1 MGVTV
6 EIEKLERQLDQ
17 VRAELHAENQRG
29 ALKDSNKVAEL
40 EQKMADLSQQ
50 LDVEMRLAETKV
62 HEQRVEESQAEIFNA
77 LDNLRVENTSIREL
91 FFNQTAEEAEAAYQ
105 LVSAVWKQETAE
117 IVAKHLQS
125 YQDLEQQLNQE
136 RREKAEL
143 QARYDQMYEEHAEQR
158 KALNEVRFELEETSA
173 KRDAAVN
180 QIDELNEEIK
190 RLNGQVDDLRKE
202 IAVGAANAPKV
213 IDVKDAHAQY
223 LEQKRKAEAA
233 KPAIY
238 DVTLLDNRRARFG
251 AKFAETGQY
260 FEDYYIY
267 LEGKYR
273 VVSAQEA
280 GVFRTEYEAK
290 RNQESAEVDAG
301 HGVDVDPNQ
310 FQEADSS
317 VNGLDQADESL
328 EVAGEDVTL
337 EQRVAAL
344 ERAVFGEVKGAA

>member
-1 MGVTV
+1 MEVTV

-77 LDNLRVENTSIREL
+77 LDNLRVGDTSIREL
-91 FFNQTAEEAEAAYQ
+91 FFNQTAEESEAAYQ

-125 YQDLEQQLNQE
+125 YQDLEQQLSQE

-143 QARYDQMYEEHAEQR
+143 QSRYDQMYEEHAEQR
-158 KALNEVRFELEETSA
+158 KTLNEVRFELEETSA

-190 RLNGQVDDLRKE
+190 RLNGQIDDLRKE

-223 LEQKRKAEAA
+223 LEEKRKAEAA

-238 DVTLLDNRRARFG
+238 DVEPTDHKRSWYRA
-251 AKFAETGQY
+251 KLAETDEVIEFG
-260 FEDYYIY
+260 Y
-267 LEGKYR
+267 LEKGKYR
-273 VVSAQEA
+273 EVTAAEA
-280 GVFRTEYEAK
+280 EVFRTEYEAK

-310 FQEADSS
+310 FQETETA
-317 VNGLDQADESL
+317 VNGVDQTDESL